1 MAILGKG
8 PGPKKKDQP
17 KSKIGGGTGRTVA
30 APGYAMGLIR
40 NQRDIKTPTK
50 SVTMGSGPAAVTRT
64 QQQGIIGPKP
74 TGPGQK
80 VPVSR
85 AQKKA
90 DSLAQKIAKK
100 GYSYERG
107 GPRKSAVG
115 GLLSDAKDSISYAVG
130 QVGYNLRPSVQK
142 RGTFK
147 SRGGGGRRGGGKT
160 CPAYWNY

>member
-1 MAILGKG
+1 MAIIGKG
-8 PGPKKKDQP
+8 PGPKKKDMP

-40 NQRDIKTPTK
+40 NERDTKTPTK
-50 SVTMGSGPAAVTRT
+50 KYTLGTGPAAVTRV
-64 QQQGIIGPKP
+64 QQQGIIGPIKA
-74 TGPGQK
+74 GPAQK
-80 VPVSR
+80 VTVSR
-85 AQKKA
+85 DQKKA
-90 DSLAQKIAKK
+90 DSRAQKIAKK
-100 GYSYERG
+100 GYSYARG

-147 SRGGGGRRGGGKT
+147 GNKGGRRGGGKT
-160 CPAYWNY
+160 CPAY